1 MPVYRLNF
9 TEELRG
15 GCCGPLLSLPQI
27 SDKNFTAECVREHNE
42 AHSAVSPSSSKML
55 YMGQIQ
61 SALIMGGQVLRFK
74 HFLQKF
80 SFFLFLMFAVW
91 FMYYSSNFPDHITCK
106 PTELKK
112 KFQTTKAPVLHNI
125 TLKDH
130 TELPTPLS
138 VCSFHSVLPED
149 VSELEF
155 LKESIAWPETPSLPS
170 NFSLNDTSDPA
181 HSTFT
186 IIPKDGG
193 GSWHVGDQL
202 KVLIKIADFHSR
214 PKKSGGDVLLARLH
228 SPTLHA
234 GVAGQVVDHLNG
246 SYTAVFSLLWEGSAQ
261 VEVTLVHPSEA
272 VTVLQ
277 QITQEQP
284 ARISFKSIF
293 GSGSVTETATCNV
306 CLKSPPEQLCNFTDI
321 RTGEPWFCYKPKKLK
336 CEDRLDHS
344 FEGFSQNLKPME
356 DKLFQREVNMK
367 VFLQASGPSNITI
380 FPKLKDLKETVFRN
394 TSGGSDMTQP
404 SGYYYQGTWQALE
417 STTVHQFTNSSA
429 ISQCL
434 KGKVLHLYGDSTIR
448 QWFEYLLTST
458 EDLKKFDLKTAKQT
472 GPFIALDYT
481 KNTMVTFNCHAPPIR
496 FGNLPVSLQHY
507 VANELDN
514 VVGGTDTAIVIGV
527 WSHFSTFPVEVYIRR
542 LLSIRKA
549 VLRLLNRAPGTV
561 IIIRTPNP
569 KALTL
574 YETLTNSDWFS
585 LQQYKLLRIIFKGV
599 NVKIVDA
606 WEMTV
611 AHHLPHNLHPQPPI
625 IMNMVNVVLSHIC
638 GSEGKI

>member
-1 MPVYRLNF
+1 MWNQLWNLCNNHRFSKGLHSLQTEFYR
-9 TEELRG
+9 ELRG
-15 GCCGPLLSLPQI
+15 GCCGPWLSLPQI

-42 AHSAVSPSSSKML
+42 AHSAVSPSSSEML
-55 YMGQIQ
+55 YM
-61 SALIMGGQVLRFK
+61 S
-74 HFLQKF
+74 
-80 SFFLFLMFAVW
+80 
-91 FMYYSSNFPDHITCK
+91 
-106 PTELKK
+106 KK
-112 KFQTTKAPVLHNI
+112 KFQATEAPVLNTI
-125 TLKDH
+125 TFKDR
-130 TELPTPLS
+130 TELPMPTS

-149 VSELEF
+149 VTELEF

-170 NFSLNDTSDPA
+170 DFSLNDTSDPV

-214 PKKSGGDVLLARLH
+214 PKKSGGDVLLARIH
-228 SPTLHA
+228 NPTLHA

-293 GSGSVTETATCNV
+293 RSGSVTETATCNV

-356 DKLFQREVNMK
+356 DKLFQRGVNMK
-367 VFLQASGPSNITI
+367 VFLRASGPSNITI
-380 FPKLKDLKETVFRN
+380 FPKPKDLKETTFRN
-394 TSGGSDMTQP
+394 TSGESVRTQP

-417 STTVHQFTNSSA
+417 STTVHQFTNSS

-549 VLRLLNRAPGTV
+549 VLRLLNRAPGTA

-585 LQQYKLLRIIFKGV
+585 LQQNKLLRIIFKGV

-606 WEMTV
+606 WEMTL

-638 GSEGKI
+638 RSEGKIYKSYYGSGTTR